1 MTMTTM
7 MVTGMTGT
15 KMMDTRMMVAVEIDM
30 KISHMQGEVMVSQ
43 SVSKRDNLTK

>member
-15 KMMDTRMMVAVEIDM
+15 KMMVAVEIDM
-30 KISHMQGEVMVSQ
+30 KVSHMQREAMVSQ